1 MSSTPENK
9 YQEHPYPLV
18 KSGGLFL
25 ILIGGGIIIDV
36 FFSGAFIV
44 GTSLALISL
53 FFAKALSF
61 GKPTRIQIV
70 ALIVAIVLEI
80 VLLIVMVNVL
90 PIDVDS
96 QTRMMWILI
105 IVGIHFLPMA
115 VSFGPRFALLGV
127 LCIVNGFL
135 GLLLNTISSDLFLVV
150 DGVLKV
156 GFGLYMT
163 KLSP

>member
-1 MSSTPENK
+1 MNSTSENT

-18 KSGGLFL
+18 RSGGLFL

-61 GKPTRIQIV
+61 GKPMRIQIV
-70 ALIVAIVLEI
+70 ALIVAIVLEM

-90 PIDVDS
+90 PIDIDS

-105 IVGIHFLPMA
+105 IVGVHFLPMA

-127 LCIVNGFL
+127 LCMVNGFV
-135 GLLLNTISSDLFLVV
+135 GLQLNDVSSDLFLII
-150 DGVLKV
+150 DGILKV
-156 GFGLYMT
+156 AFGCWLYKM
-163 KLSP
+163 P